1 MKRPLSIIFFITAT
15 VLFTAVGTGA
25 ALPLPDAATLR
36 GWVQEMKNA
45 PRGPFA
51 RLRWFCSDGT
61 ILPPKEYACRDH
73 GGGVQHGEWT
83 DQVKMM
89 RDNGY
94 FIANVYADVD
104 PTRLFE
110 DPQQIEIIE
119 QMILERFLVDADDGW
134 IFRQARYYR
143 GALQTEDEVRGG
155 RGLLLALVENAAWYQ
170 KRFLVLREAVRFM
183 PHGRKDAPV
192 SEMRQL
198 ALSIAEQD
206 QHFENLRNK
215 IHVHPELSDAAQ
227 IRAYANKRGVAEL
240 AGDYEHLAQTIEE
253 IYQPRDVVPVVLS
266 LAKQIKNADL
276 RQQIRQDAAQLHD
289 QTDPAARFAAA
300 NRLLA
305 SLRAGM
311 DQAGGADRKLA
322 LVDTS
327 LVLEGD
333 LFRSGNQLLEM
344 LSGVSRRQ
352 RIVWLGDCTDGLYG
366 IGLLSSRQQRALQKN
381 FQLLLNANPALK
393 DYQAALD
400 YAARVPEWADRQLR
414 FYFSESVAHL
424 AGVEPLTRRYI
435 HDRLRG
441 SLLLTYSAIL
451 ESLLADAGNQLG
463 IQNDLFDQQ
472 LTSGLRGLNAGLA
485 RGTLRKPEKNNLWQ
499 AHDRSGIYVLP
510 ATTEDLPPVAGIITA
525 GKGNIL
531 SHVQLLARNLG
542 IPNVAVDEKLLEP
555 INARI
560 GIKVV
565 LAVSPRGV
573 VQLVEDGPDWDE
585 VFAAESK
592 AQDVVIRPEL
602 TKLDLYDVG
611 FIPLRQMR
619 ATDSGR
625 IAGPKAANLGELKHY
640 FPEAVTNGLVI
651 PFGHFRSL
659 LDQPLEPGGPSVFAW
674 MQQQYN
680 MIQSLAGK
688 PREQEAV
695 THQFLQR
702 MRDWISNADPGED
715 FRRRLKEAMD
725 ENFGPDGTYG
735 VFVRSDTNVEDLPGF
750 TGAGLNLT
758 VPNVVGFANVLRA
771 LNQVWASPFTERAY
785 RWRQAYMQTPEHVY
799 VSVLLLKSVP
809 SDKSGVMVT
818 ADVNTGQ
825 PGWLTI
831 AVNEGVGGAVAG
843 QTAEELR
850 VRLSDG
856 DVQLLS
862 PATEPY
868 KRILLKEGGVSKVP
882 VDGGEAVLS
891 PREIEQLIKFADSVP
906 SRFPMLQNVQGQ
918 PVPADIEFGFYNERL
933 VLFQIRPFLE
943 SQRARQN
950 IFLNRLDQRLKE
962 KQGLLVDLD
971 LIPAEVTQ

>member
-1 MKRPLSIIFFITAT
+1 MKRPLSIIFFIT
-15 VLFTAVGTGA
+15 VLFTMAGAGA
-25 ALPLPDAATLR
+25 ATPLPDTPTLR
-36 GWVQEMKNA
+36 RWVQEMKNA
-45 PRGPFA
+45 PRGPFT

-61 ILPPKEYACRDH
+61 ILPPKEYACQDH
-73 GGGVQHGEWT
+73 GGGLQHGEWT
-83 DQVKMM
+83 DRVKLM

-94 FIANVYADVD
+94 FIANIYADIN
-104 PTRLFE
+104 PTRLLE
-110 DPQQIEIIE
+110 DPQQNEIIK

-134 IFRQARYYR
+134 IFHRARYYR
-143 GALQTEDEVRGG
+143 GALQTEDEIRGG
-155 RGLLLALVENAAWYQ
+155 RGLLLALVQDPAWRQ

-183 PHGRKDAPV
+183 PHGRKNAPV

-198 ALSIAEQD
+198 AQSIAEQD
-206 QHFENLRNK
+206 PNFENMRIK

-227 IRAYANKRGVAEL
+227 VRAYAKKRGVAEL
-240 AGDYEHLAQTIEE
+240 SGDYERLAQTIEE
-253 IYQPRDVVPVVLS
+253 IYQPRDVVPVLLS
-266 LAKQIKNADL
+266 LAKQIKKTEL
-276 RQQIRQDAAQLHD
+276 KQQIGQAAAKLRD
-289 QTDPAARFAAA
+289 QTDPAARFTVA

-305 SLRAGM
+305 TLRADM
-311 DQAGGADRKLA
+311 LQADGAGRKLA

-333 LFRSGNQLLEM
+333 LYRSGNQLLET
-344 LSGVSRRQ
+344 LSGSSRRQ
-352 RIVWLGDCTDGLYG
+352 RIVWLNDCTDGLYG

-381 FQLLLNANPALK
+381 FQMLLNANPALK
-393 DYQAALD
+393 DYQGALD

-414 FYFSESVAHL
+414 FHFAESVAHL
-424 AGVEPLTRRYI
+424 AEVEPLTRRYI

-451 ESLLADAGNQLG
+451 ESLLADAGSQLG
-463 IQNDLFDQQ
+463 IENDLFGQK

-485 RGTLRKPEKNNLWQ
+485 RGALRKPEKNNHLQ
-499 AHDRSGIYVLP
+499 VYDRSGIYVLP

-542 IPNVAVDEKLLEP
+542 IPNVAVGEKLLEL

-560 GIKVV
+560 GTRVV
-565 LAVSPRGV
+565 LAVSSRGV
-573 VQLVEDGPDWDE
+573 VELVEDGPDWDK
-585 VFAAESK
+585 VFAAETR
-592 AQDVVIRPEL
+592 AQDVAIRPDL

-651 PFGHFRSL
+651 PFGHFRAL
-659 LDQPLEPGGPSVFAW
+659 LDQPLEPGGPSVFSR
-674 MQQQYN
+674 MQQQYQT
-680 MIQSLAGK
+680 IQSLAGR
-688 PREQEAV
+688 PREQEAL
-695 THQFLQR
+695 TRQFLER

-715 FRRRLKEAMD
+715 FRRRLKVAMD
-725 ENFGPDGTYG
+725 EIFGPDGTYG

-758 VPNVVGFANVLRA
+758 VPNVVGFENVLQAINR
-771 LNQVWASPFTERAY
+771 VWASPFTERAY
-785 RWRQAYMQTPEHVY
+785 SWRQAYMQNPEHIY

-831 AVNEGVGGAVAG
+831 AVNEGVSGAVSG

-850 VRLSDG
+850 VHPADG

-868 KRILLKEGGVSKVP
+868 KRVLLKEGGVSKVP
-882 VDGGEAVLS
+882 VDNGEAVLS
-891 PREIEQLIKFADSVP
+891 PQEIGQLIKFAGTVP
-906 SRFPMLQNVQGQ
+906 DRFPMLQNAQGQ
-918 PVPADIEFGFYNERL
+918 AVPADIEFGFYNERL

-943 SQRARQN
+943 SPRARQN
-950 IFLNRLDQRLKE
+950 IFLNQLDQRLKE
-962 KQGLLVDLD
+962 KQSLVVDLD
-971 LIPAEVTQ
+971 RIPVEVTQ